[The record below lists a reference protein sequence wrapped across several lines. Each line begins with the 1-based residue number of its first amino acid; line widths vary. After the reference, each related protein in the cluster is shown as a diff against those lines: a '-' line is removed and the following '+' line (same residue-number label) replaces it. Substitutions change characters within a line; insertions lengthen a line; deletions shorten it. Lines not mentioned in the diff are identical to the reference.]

1 MSERGKG
8 TQRRGGTDHD
18 RRDRGAGG
26 LGPSGASRP
35 TLPSPSR
42 SDMDSASTST
52 TTTPKNLPIA
62 QLESLRF
69 KVNQTIDSIL
79 HLRRILEAQG
89 QNVMPQWPTILTRY
103 NLLLS
108 QTHSLSTSLAAT
120 LPKSNVNIFES
131 LALHPTLGLTD
142 AQFDAGIIPF
152 LRNLQTTEVL
162 RMENETVRR
171 MSEHAQ
177 TGGTMGIVTGVSK
190 ASQDDVV
197 RECDQIKLEH
207 DERVERA
214 IKAVTMLREKCD
226 WKVRVMVEQEEPEE
240 LDWDPRIQQQTMA
253 RVEEG
258 LSSDSESSGPSA
270 MDEGEESN
278 DSEEEKETENALE
291 EGSVGGDTPLAMAT
305 D

>member
-1 MSERGKG
+1 M
-8 TQRRGGTDHD
+8 D
-18 RRDRGAGG
+18 
-26 LGPSGASRP
+26 P
-35 TLPSPSR
+35 T
-42 SDMDSASTST
+42 STST
-52 TTTPKNLPIA
+52 STNLPIV

-69 KVNQTIDSIL
+69 KVDQTIDSIH

-103 NLLLS
+103 NILLS
-108 QTHSLSTSLAAT
+108 QTHSLSTTLAAT
-120 LPKSNVNIFES
+120 FPKSNANILES

-171 MSEHAQ
+171 MSEHTR
-177 TGGTMGIVTGVSK
+177 TGGTLGIVTGVSK
-190 ASQDDVV
+190 ASHEDVV

-207 DERVERA
+207 DDRVDRA
-214 IKAVTMLREKCD
+214 VKAVTMLREKYD

-240 LDWDPRIQQQTMA
+240 LDWDPRIQRQTMA
-253 RVEEG
+253 RVGEG
-258 LSSDSESSGPSA
+258 LSSDSESSGHSA
-270 MDEGEESN
+270 VDGAEESN
-278 DSEEEKETENALE
+278 DSEEEKETEHALG
-291 EGSVGGDTPLAMAT
+291 EGSIDGDTPLAMAT

>member
-1 MSERGKG
+1 MPPAC
-8 TQRRGGTDHD
+8 
-18 RRDRGAGG
+18 GADAFVFI
-26 LGPSGASRP
+26 PVFKRP
-35 TLPSPSR
+35 T
-42 SDMDSASTST
+42 MDSASTST
-52 TTTPKNLPIA
+52 TQTNLPIA

-69 KVNQTIDSIL
+69 KVNQTIESIL
-79 HLRRILEAQG
+79 YLHRILEAQG

-103 NLLLS
+103 NILLS

-120 LPKSNVNIFES
+120 LPKANVNIFES

-171 MSEHAQ
+171 MSEHTQ
-177 TGGTMGIVTGVSK
+177 TGGTLGIVAGVSK
-190 ASQDDVV
+190 ASQEDVV

-214 IKAVTMLREKCD
+214 IKAVAMLREKYD

-253 RVEEG
+253 REEEG
-258 LSSDSESSGPSA
+258 LSSGSESSGPSA
-270 MDEGEESN
+270 MDDGEESN
-278 DSEEEKETENALE
+278 DSEEEKETENALGG
-291 EGSVGGDTPLAMAT
+291 GSIDGDTPLAMAT

>member
-1 MSERGKG
+1 
-8 TQRRGGTDHD
+8 
-18 RRDRGAGG
+18 
-26 LGPSGASRP
+26 
-35 TLPSPSR
+35 
-42 SDMDSASTST
+42 
-52 TTTPKNLPIA
+52 
-62 QLESLRF
+62 
-69 KVNQTIDSIL
+69 
-79 HLRRILEAQG
+79 
-89 QNVMPQWPTILTRY
+89 
-103 NLLLS
+103 
-108 QTHSLSTSLAAT
+108 
-120 LPKSNVNIFES
+120 
-131 LALHPTLGLTD
+131 
-142 AQFDAGIIPF
+142 
-152 LRNLQTTEVL
+152 
-162 RMENETVRR
+162 
-171 MSEHAQ
+171 
-177 TGGTMGIVTGVSK
+177 MGIVTGVSK

>member
-1 MSERGKG
+1 MPPAC
-8 TQRRGGTDHD
+8 
-18 RRDRGAGG
+18 GADAFVFI
-26 LGPSGASRP
+26 PAVFKRP
-35 TLPSPSR
+35 T
-42 SDMDSASTST
+42 MDSASTST
-52 TTTPKNLPIA
+52 TQTNLPIA

-69 KVNQTIDSIL
+69 KVNQTIESIL
-79 HLRRILEAQG
+79 YLHRILEAQG

-103 NLLLS
+103 NILLS

-120 LPKSNVNIFES
+120 LPKASVNIFES

-171 MSEHAQ
+171 MSEHTQ
-177 TGGTMGIVTGVSK
+177 TGGTLGIVAGVSK
-190 ASQDDVV
+190 ASQEDVV

-214 IKAVTMLREKCD
+214 IKAVAMLREKYD

-253 RVEEG
+253 REEEG
-258 LSSDSESSGPSA
+258 LSSGSESSGPSA
-270 MDEGEESN
+270 MDDGEESN
-278 DSEEEKETENALE
+278 DSEEEKETENALG
-291 EGSVGGDTPLAMAT
+291 GSIDGDTPLAMAT

>member
-1 MSERGKG
+1 MPPAC
-8 TQRRGGTDHD
+8 
-18 RRDRGAGG
+18 GADAFVFI
-26 LGPSGASRP
+26 PVFKRP
-35 TLPSPSR
+35 I
-42 SDMDSASTST
+42 MDSASTST
-52 TTTPKNLPIA
+52 TQTNLPIA

-69 KVNQTIDSIL
+69 KVNQTIESIL
-79 HLRRILEAQG
+79 YLHRILEARG

-103 NLLLS
+103 NILLS

-120 LPKSNVNIFES
+120 LPKANVNIFES
-131 LALHPTLGLTD
+131 FALHPTLGLTD

-171 MSEHAQ
+171 MSEHTQ
-177 TGGTMGIVTGVSK
+177 TGGTLGIVAGVSK
-190 ASQDDVV
+190 ASQEDVV

-214 IKAVTMLREKCD
+214 IKAVAMLREKYD

-253 RVEEG
+253 REEEG
-258 LSSDSESSGPSA
+258 LSSGSESSGPSA
-270 MDEGEESN
+270 MDDGEESN
-278 DSEEEKETENALE
+278 DSEEEKETENALGG
-291 EGSVGGDTPLAMAT
+291 GSIDGDTPLAMAT

>member
-1 MSERGKG
+1 MERGRPKRACRVHAHG
-8 TQRRGGTDHD
+8 SIPVFNLPVPRS
-18 RRDRGAGG
+18 RD
-26 LGPSGASRP
+26 LQ
-35 TLPSPSR
+35 
-42 SDMDSASTST
+42 MDSTST
-52 TTTPKNLPIA
+52 STSTPTNLPIA

-79 HLRRILEAQG
+79 YLRHILEAKG

-103 NLLLS
+103 NILLS
-108 QTHSLSTSLAAT
+108 QTHSLSTSLATT

-142 AQFDAGIIPF
+142 AQLDAGIIPF
-152 LRNLQTTEVL
+152 LRNVQTTEVL

-171 MSEHAQ
+171 MSEHTQ
-177 TGGTMGIVTGVSK
+177 TGGTLGTVTGVSK
-190 ASQDDVV
+190 ASQEDIV

-207 DERVERA
+207 DERVDRA
-214 IKAVTMLREKCD
+214 IKAVTMLREKYD

-240 LDWDPRIQQQTMA
+240 LDWDPRIQRQTMA

-258 LSSDSESSGPSA
+258 LSSGSESSSPSA
-270 MDEGEESN
+270 MDEAEESN

-291 EGSVGGDTPLAMAT
+291 EGSVDGDTPLAMAT

>member
-1 MSERGKG
+1 
-8 TQRRGGTDHD
+8 
-18 RRDRGAGG
+18 
-26 LGPSGASRP
+26 
-35 TLPSPSR
+35 
-42 SDMDSASTST
+42 MDSASSSTST
-52 TTTPKNLPIA
+52 NLPVA

-79 HLRRILEAQG
+79 YLRRIVEAQG

-108 QTHSLSTSLAAT
+108 QTHSLSTTLAIT

-171 MSEHAQ
+171 MSEHTR
-177 TGGTMGIVTGVSK
+177 TGGTLGIVTGVSK
-190 ASQDDVV
+190 ASHEDVV

-207 DERVERA
+207 DDRVDRA
-214 IKAVTMLREKCD
+214 VKAVTMLREKYD

-240 LDWDPRIQQQTMA
+240 LDWDPRIQRQTMA
-253 RVEEG
+253 RVDG
-258 LSSDSESSGPSA
+258 ALSSDSESSDPSGTGDA
-270 MDEGEESN
+270 ESN
-278 DSEEEKETENALE
+278 DSEEEKETENALGG
-291 EGSVGGDTPLAMAT
+291 GSVDGDTPLAMAT